1 MHTDKVLQMFPL
13 VSEKKDIRINIHQKK
28 KRNGIRK
35 KETPSN
41 LLYYPQSYCVAK
53 STTQLKSIE
62 YLELEQTEMYRFP
75 PPGLVPLKTWFQC

>member
-13 VSEKKDIRINIHQKK
+13 VSEKKDIRINIHQNKK
-28 KRNGIRK
+28 GMVLEK
-35 KETPSN
+35 KTHSN

-53 STTQLKSIE
+53 STTQLKTVE